1 LLRFRHSKARKQER
15 DISGTCPSRAAGDWY
30 DSCISN
36 MGRERCAFVCSPQR
50 DRFFFTL
57 EGGRICS
64 GLHLVIRI
72 CVSGLKSRCI
82 SPRGDDRCSPLR
94 GGSLLL
100 LSAERHFWF
109 FVFFGFFAVP
119 QFFRWHPRFH
129 AGLLVLPLCGA
140 APTFLCS
147 GVQTGDMVDTCT
159 ETSLTHDGQGFTVF
173 RSSFATR

>member
-1 LLRFRHSKARKQER
+1 MLRFRHSKARKQER

-100 LSAERHFWF
+100 LSAERHFWL
-109 FVFFGFFAVP
+109 FGFFCSAAI
-119 QFFRWHPRFH
+119 FSLASAISRWFASVAPVRGGTYFSLQRQRKV
-129 AGLLVLPLCGA
+129 GKRKPLQ
-140 APTFLCS
+140 TS
-147 GVQTGDMVDTCT
+147 GVCQDSAVAC
-159 ETSLTHDGQGFTVF
+159 
-173 RSSFATR
+173 RS